1 MVFPTRYG
9 ATRKYIQ
16 HHMYFGSFL
25 RNLLVDS
32 HAKAFH
38 CRSKKERYNNLKAL
52 ASAYLNILKP
62 RGFEHFRIV
71 GVFLFFLV
79 GSRLFAQSEN
89 RLGYFEMEQTLQT
102 STSEL
107 FGTLTVP
114 ILKGTF
120 PVALIIAG
128 SGPTDRNGN
137 NAQMKNNSLQMLAK
151 ELAAQGIASLRY
163 DKRGIGKSA
172 SAMISEEQLRF
183 ENYVE
188 DAKDWAA
195 QLKTDPRF
203 RKLIIIGHSE
213 GSLIGMLACE
223 QADVFV
229 SLAGAGRPIDVIL
242 KEQLAVQLDG
252 KKKLL
257 RAANEGLSKLK
268 EGVLVE
274 DAPVELFG
282 LFRPSVQPYMISWMK
297 YDPAV
302 EISKLNIPIVIIQ
315 GSTDIQVSEEDARL
329 LFEGHRLDS
338 RLIIIEDMNHVL
350 KIAPL
355 DRTKN
360 IETYSNPELPLAPEL
375 CRVLGTL

>member
-1 MVFPTRYG
+1 M
-9 ATRKYIQ
+9 
-16 HHMYFGSFL
+16 
-25 RNLLVDS
+25 
-32 HAKAFH
+32 
-38 CRSKKERYNNLKAL
+38 
-52 ASAYLNILKP
+52 ASANLNIFKP
-62 RGFEHFRIV
+62 QRFEASRII
-71 GVFLFFLV
+71 GVFLFLFFPV
-79 GSRLFAQSEN
+79 GSESFAQSEN
-89 RLGYFEMEQTLQT
+89 RLGYFEMDQTLQT
-102 STSEL
+102 STGEL
-107 FGTLTVP
+107 SGTLTVP

-137 NAQMKNNSLQMLAK
+137 NAQMKNNSLQMLAH
-151 ELAAQGIASLRY
+151 ELAAHGIASLRY

-172 SAMISEEQLRF
+172 SALISEELLRF

-188 DAKDWAA
+188 DAKAWVSE
-195 QLKTDPRF
+195 LKTDSRF
-203 RKLIIIGHSE
+203 RELIIIGHSE
-213 GSLIGMLACE
+213 GSLIGMLASE
-223 QADVFV
+223 KADVFV
-229 SLAGAGRPIDVIL
+229 SLAGAGRSIDVIL
-242 KEQLAVQLDG
+242 KEQLAVQLEG

-257 RAANEGLSKLK
+257 RAANEGLAKLK
-268 EGVLVE
+268 EGKLVE

-315 GSTDIQVSEEDARL
+315 GSTDLQVSEEDARL
-329 LFEGHRLDS
+329 LFEAHRLDS

-360 IETYSNPELPLAPEL
+360 IETYSKSELPLAPEL
-375 CRVLGTL
+375 CRVLGAL

>member
-1 MVFPTRYG
+1 M
-9 ATRKYIQ
+9 
-16 HHMYFGSFL
+16 
-25 RNLLVDS
+25 
-32 HAKAFH
+32 
-38 CRSKKERYNNLKAL
+38 
-52 ASAYLNILKP
+52 
-62 RGFEHFRIV
+62 
-71 GVFLFFLV
+71 
-79 GSRLFAQSEN
+79 
-89 RLGYFEMEQTLQT
+89 GYFELDQTLQT
-102 STSEL
+102 STGEL
-107 FGTLTVP
+107 SGTLTVP

-137 NAQMKNNSLQMLAK
+137 NAQMKNNSLQMLAH

-188 DAKDWAA
+188 DAKAWAA
-195 QLKTDPRF
+195 ELKADWRF

-213 GSLIGMLACE
+213 GSLIGMLASE
-223 QADVFV
+223 KADAFV

-242 KEQLAVQLDG
+242 KEQLAVQLKG

-268 EGVLVE
+268 EGKLVE

-282 LFRPSVQPYMISWMK
+282 LFRPSVQPYMMSWMK

-302 EISKLNIPIVIIQ
+302 EISNLKIPIVIVQ
-315 GSTDIQVSEEDARL
+315 GTTDLQVQVKDAEL
-329 LFEGHRLDS
+329 LHAASGGSRYILIEG
-338 RLIIIEDMNHVL
+338 MNHIF
-350 KIAPL
+350 KMAPS
-355 DRTKN
+355 DREKN
-360 IETYSNPELPLAPEL
+360 IETYSKPELPLAPEL
-375 CRVLGTL
+375 LRTLLFELRF

>member
-1 MVFPTRYG
+1 
-9 ATRKYIQ
+9 
-16 HHMYFGSFL
+16 
-25 RNLLVDS
+25 
-32 HAKAFH
+32 
-38 CRSKKERYNNLKAL
+38 
-52 ASAYLNILKP
+52 
-62 RGFEHFRIV
+62 
-71 GVFLFFLV
+71 
-79 GSRLFAQSEN
+79 
-89 RLGYFEMEQTLQT
+89 MEQSVLTPT
-102 STSEL
+102 GEL
-107 FGTLTVP
+107 YGTLTVP

-137 NAQMKNNSLQMLAK
+137 NAQMKNNSLQMLAQ

-163 DKRGIGKSA
+163 DKRGIGMSA

-183 ENYVE
+183 DNYVE
-188 DAKDWAA
+188 DAKAWAA
-195 QLKTDPRF
+195 QLKTDSRF
-203 RKLIIIGHSE
+203 RELIIIGHSE

-242 KEQLAVQLDG
+242 KEQLAVQLKG

-257 RAANEGLSKLK
+257 RAANEGISKLK
-268 EGVLVE
+268 EGKLVE
-274 DAPVELFG
+274 DSPSELFG

-302 EISKLNIPIVIIQ
+302 EIWKLKIPIVIIQ
-315 GSTDIQVSEEDARL
+315 GSTDLQVKEEDAVI
-329 LFEGHRLDS
+329 LFKAHPLNS

-355 DRTKN
+355 DREKN
-360 IETYSNPELPLAPEL
+360 IETYSNPELPLAEEL
-375 CRVLGTL
+375 VKLLGTL